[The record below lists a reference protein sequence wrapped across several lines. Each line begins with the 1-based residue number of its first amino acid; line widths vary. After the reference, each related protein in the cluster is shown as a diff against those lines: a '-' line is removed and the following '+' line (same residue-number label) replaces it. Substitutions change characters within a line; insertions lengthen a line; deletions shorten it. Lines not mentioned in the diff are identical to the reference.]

1 VRTPILA
8 VITALAAS
16 CSTPA
21 VAPSTAPSASP
32 AASATA
38 AITTAPSPTAQL
50 TLAARRIDGVGGRA
64 QVSPDG
70 KLIAAPEAPPA
81 GKVPY
86 TPAALV
92 YDLDGKLVRRIEA
105 PGGSWRWIPDSSG
118 LFVALDAPQRSP
130 SLGIVDLA
138 TGTVRDT
145 GLQMAGASLSRDGK
159 WILAVHQVGCC
170 VAIEQREIWIAPRA
184 GGSARLFLRSKTERQ
199 QPIGILGIDAQDRLV
214 YRDHDEILRVPI
226 AGGTPQSLG
235 TLASAMVLSNEKGF
249 TDGDTS
255 PDGMAMLVRT
265 YDPVRWHIVAN
276 DQVTPWVDN
285 IGSIVEDRQGLRL
298 QFYAAAMWT
307 GPHSLLVR
315 ASTGELSSFDA
326 ITGLPTALRASIEA
340 SDLALAYGGGR
351 LLVARGK
358 TAVAID
364 TATGRQGDIGVELG
378 SDLEGSR
385 AIALPSGGLIL
396 STGTATYRID

>member
-1 VRTPILA
+1 MV
-8 VITALAAS
+8 S
-16 CSTPA
+16 
-21 VAPSTAPSASP
+21 
-32 AASATA
+32 
-38 AITTAPSPTAQL
+38 L
-50 TLAARRIDGVGGRA
+50 TVAARRIDGVGGRA

-86 TPAALV
+86 TPAALIS
-92 YDLDGKLVRRIEA
+92 DLDGKLVRRIEA
-105 PGGSWRWIPDSSG
+105 PGGTWRWIPDSSG

-130 SLGIVDLA
+130 SLGIADLA

-170 VAIEQREIWIAPRA
+170 VAVEQREIWIAPRA

-214 YRDHDEILRVPI
+214 YRDHDEVLRVPI

-235 TLASAMVLSNEKGF
+235 TLASAAVLSNEKGF

-265 YDPVRWHIVAN
+265 YDPLRWHIVAN
-276 DQVTPWVDN
+276 DRVVPWAEN
-285 IGSIVEDRQGLRL
+285 GSIVEDRQGLRL
-298 QFYAAAMWT
+298 QYYSAALWS
-307 GPHSLLVR
+307 GPHSFLVR
-315 ASTGELSSFDA
+315 LSTGELSSFDA
-326 ITGLPTALRASIEA
+326 VTGMPIVPFRAAIGTN
-340 SDLALAYGGGR
+340 DLALAQDRGR
-351 LLVARGK
+351 LLVARDRG
-358 TAVAID
+358 AIVID
-364 TATGRQGDIGVELG
+364 LATGRQGDAGIDLG
-378 SDLEGSR
+378 QDTAGTR
-385 AIALPSGGLIL
+385 ASALPGGGFIV
-396 STGTATYRID
+396 STVSATYRID